1 MNSEYTDLMTPWYQ
15 TSKPTDGLEACASV
29 ATLLPQSLNSQS
41 LVETAYRDMLDH
53 LYQQLMGYIYVQD
66 AQFFERLVVDVVFAL
81 GYGGRRRDLA
91 RSIGRS
97 GDGGIDGII
106 ALDELGLDVI
116 YLQAKRLKPGSLVP
130 VSAIRDFAGSLD
142 VKHASKGV
150 FVTTGNFS
158 PAAHLVVKSVSKKIV
173 LINGQKL
180 TELMVRHNIGVKAK
194 ETMQFKMLDL
204 NYFTAANPAL

>member
-106 ALDELGLDVI
+106 ALD
-116 YLQAKRLKPGSLVP
+116 
-130 VSAIRDFAGSLD
+130 
-142 VKHASKGV
+142 
-150 FVTTGNFS
+150 
-158 PAAHLVVKSVSKKIV
+158 
-173 LINGQKL
+173 
-180 TELMVRHNIGVKAK
+180 
-194 ETMQFKMLDL
+194 
-204 NYFTAANPAL
+204 